1 MKTFTTQVKNAR
13 SYDVWLLVATFILLA
28 ISILMVFSTTAVI
41 SREHY
46 GDATSMIKRHLFHV
60 LLGLACFGLCS
71 QLNPKV
77 LRSLAIP
84 AMLFSLF
91 LLILVLMPS
100 VGYTAG
106 GAQRWLN
113 LGFIRLQ
120 PGEIAKVLLVVYF
133 AAYIEANWERMPHL
147 LPGALVPFGVM
158 GLFGGLL
165 LLEPDFGT
173 TAVLG
178 IVVFGQLFV
187 ASKIRHLVGIGL
199 IGVGSAAILI
209 MTSPYRMRRLSAFL
223 DPFGSADTSG
233 YQLIQSL
240 IAVGSGGF
248 WGAGLGAGKQK
259 LFYLPAA
266 HTDFIFAVIAEELG
280 LVGALTVL
288 LLFAVILVRGI
299 KIARDLSAKPFHSA
313 LAIGCTLVVVVPAL
327 LNVGVVTGLL
337 PTKGLVL
344 PLVAYGGTA
353 MIVHLAVMGVL
364 LRLSA
369 ESNE

>member
-1 MKTFTTQVKNAR
+1 M
-13 SYDVWLLVATFILLA
+13 LA
-28 ISILMVFSTTAVI
+28 A
-41 SREHY
+41 
-46 GDATSMIKRHLFHV
+46 
-60 LLGLACFGLCS
+60 
-71 QLNPKV
+71 
-77 LRSLAIP
+77 
-84 AMLFSLF
+84 LF

-100 VGYTAG
+100 IGYTAG

-120 PGEIAKVLLVVYF
+120 PGEISKVFLIVYF
-133 AAYIEANWERMPHL
+133 AAYIDANWDRMSGL
-147 LPGALVPFGVM
+147 FPGALVPFGVM
-158 GLFGGLL
+158 SMFGGLL

-178 IVVFGQLFV
+178 IVVFGQLFT
-187 ASKIRHLVGIGL
+187 ASRLSHLLGIGL
-199 IGVGSAAILI
+199 VGVMSAALLI
-209 MTSPYRMRRLSAFL
+209 STSPYRMRRLSAFL
-223 DPFGSADTSG
+223 DPFGAADTSG

-240 IAVGSGGF
+240 IAVGSGGL

-280 LVGALTVL
+280 LLGALVVL
-288 LLFAVILVRGI
+288 ILFGIILVRGI
-299 KIARDLSAKPFHSA
+299 KIARDLADRPFHSA

-364 LRLSA
+364 IRLSA
-369 ESNE
+369 ESHEH